1 VCLQAESAAAWSDPR
16 TDLFLFR
23 IPKWVVR
30 PNNPN
35 KVTSL
40 TPLNVTVEQRIL
52 N

>member
-1 VCLQAESAAAWSDPR
+1 MCLQAESAVAWSDPR

-23 IPKWVVR
+23 IPKWVLR

-35 KVTSL
+35 KLTSPA
-40 TPLNVTVEQRIL
+40 PLNVTVEQPIL